1 MMNNNF
7 AQKAWVFVV
16 FLFPLV
22 FLFMPKME
30 TENHRCLRDVSYK
43 GQVLFIHNC
52 DSKSIAESALNF
64 PGYLVDEQNPWRG
77 RPLHIA
83 FGAFSYNLL
92 TPFVVIIEKTIAD
105 GIDFDYGK
113 RSNVQKKSV
122 YFSVYLSYLILHIAL
137 ILFLILVVSS
147 FLNIKNDALNKF
159 LLAVFIMNSDFI
171 QGFFW
176 QPHSSFFGIFIPII
190 AILAFQIG
198 FMSKIY
204 TKKQLLICCVLL
216 GSGVL
221 IYQSTIL
228 WLPMFL
234 CGFFYAAS
242 TEKEKVD
249 WKIVRSSTL
258 CFLLPLLVWF
268 AVNMV
273 LDKPYSYEAGLGQFI
288 WIVDALKNGH
298 LMESMATKFHEF
310 LGNIKRSL
318 GNLWI
323 VPLVLL
329 IGSVTFNPEKLST
342 LIRQPFLVACV
353 LIIVG
358 QLVFNFLQGYYQ
370 PRFIT
375 PLLPLVSLM
384 SLWLISRSHAGSL
397 KYALFILSLAQ
408 IVSGFYSP
416 SLSMT

>member
-1 MMNNNF
+1 MMNNKF
-7 AQKAWVFVV
+7 AHKAWVLVV

-22 FLFMPKME
+22 FLFMPKMD
-30 TENHRCLRDVSYK
+30 TENNSCLRDVSYK

-64 PGYLVDEQNPWRG
+64 PGYIVDDKNPWRG

-83 FGAFSYNLL
+83 FGAFSYSLL
-92 TPFVVIIEKTIAD
+92 TPVVVIIEKTIAD

-113 RSNVQKKSV
+113 RSNIEKKSV
-122 YFSVYLSYLILHIAL
+122 YLSVYLSYLFLHIAL
-137 ILFLILVVSS
+137 VLSLIWVTAS
-147 FLNIKNDALNKF
+147 FLNIGNDALNKF
-159 LLAVFIMNSDFI
+159 LLAVFMMNSDFI

-176 QPHSSFFGIFIPII
+176 QPHSSFFGISVPII
-190 AILAFQIG
+190 AILAFKIG
-198 FMSKIY
+198 FMNKIY

-216 GSGVL
+216 GLCVL

-234 CGFFYAAS
+234 CGFFYAAY
-242 TEKEKVD
+242 TEKQKID
-249 WKIVRSSTL
+249 WKIVLSSVF
-258 CFLLPLLVWF
+258 CFLWPLLVWLV
-268 AVNMV
+268 VNMV
-273 LDKPYSYEAGLGQFI
+273 LDKPYSYEAGLGQFV
-288 WIVDALKNGH
+288 WILDALENGH
-298 LMESMATKFHEF
+298 LMESMVAKYHAFS
-310 LGNIKRSL
+310 GNIKTSL

-329 IGSVTFNPEKLST
+329 IASVAFSPEKLST

-353 LIIVG
+353 LIIAG

-384 SLWLISRSHAGSL
+384 SLWLMRRFHAGSL
-397 KYALFILSLAQ
+397 KYCLFLFSLAQ

-416 SLSMT
+416 SLSLS

>member
-30 TENHRCLRDVSYK
+30 TENHSCLRDVSYK

-52 DSKSIAESALNF
+52 DSKSIAESALDF

-122 YFSVYLSYLILHIAL
+122 YFSVYLSYLISHLSL
-137 ILFLILVVSS
+137 ILLLILVASS
-147 FLNIKNDALNKF
+147 FLNIKNNALNKL

-176 QPHSSFFGIFIPII
+176 QPHSSFFGISIPII

-198 FMSKIY
+198 FMNKIY
-204 TKKQLLICCVLL
+204 TKKQLLVCCVLL
-216 GSGVL
+216 GLGVL
-221 IYQSTIL
+221 VYQSTIL
-228 WLPMFL
+228 WLPMFV
-234 CGFFYAAS
+234 CGVLYAAS

-268 AVNMV
+268 VVNMA
-273 LDKPYSYEAGLGQFI
+273 LDKPYSYEAGLGQFV

-329 IGSVTFNPEKLST
+329 IGSVAFNPEKLST

-358 QLVFNFLQGYYQ
+358 QLAFNFLQGYYQ

-384 SLWLISRSHAGSL
+384 SLWLISRFHAGSL
-397 KYALFILSLAQ
+397 KYALFIFSLAQ

>member
-1 MMNNNF
+1 MMNNKF

-22 FLFMPKME
+22 FFFMPKLE
-30 TENHRCLRDVSYK
+30 TENHSCFRDVSYK

-52 DSKSIAESALNF
+52 DSKSIADSALNF
-64 PGYLVDEQNPWRG
+64 PGYLVDEKNPWRG

-113 RSNVQKKSV
+113 RSNIQKKSV
-122 YFSVYLSYLILHIAL
+122 YFSVYISYITLHIAL
-137 ILFLILVVSS
+137 ILSLIWVVSS

-176 QPHSSFFGIFIPII
+176 QPHSSFFGMSIPII

-198 FMSKIY
+198 FMNKIY
-204 TKKQLLICCVLL
+204 AKKQILICCVLL
-216 GSGVL
+216 GLGVL

-242 TEKEKVD
+242 TEKEKIE
-249 WKIVRSSTL
+249 WKTVLSSTF
-258 CFLLPLLVWF
+258 CFLGPLSVWF
-268 AVNMV
+268 AVNMA
-273 LDKPYSYEAGLGQFI
+273 LDKPYSYEAGLGQFV
-288 WIVDALKNGH
+288 WILDALQNGH
-298 LMESMATKFHEF
+298 LMESMATKSQEF

-318 GNLWI
+318 GNLWV
-323 VPLVLL
+323 VPLLLL
-329 IGSVTFNPEKLST
+329 IASVALNPEKLSM

-353 LIIVG
+353 LIIAG
-358 QLVFNFLQGYYQ
+358 QLAFNFLQGYYQ

-384 SLWLISRSHAGSL
+384 SLWLISRFHAGSL
-397 KYALFILSLAQ
+397 KYALFIFSLAQ